1 MVKLDIEIILQY
13 TVLDPTC
20 DFVFNIH
27 PAQTKAQSVVEECLR
42 INDRGRTDL
51 PTHLVEGN
59 RWLRL
64 RAEAG
69 PLTVHYTGTVTIDH
83 FMTMPE
89 QLLQVPVNEL
99 PSEVLVYL
107 YPSRYCQSDRL
118 QKFAL
123 AEFGHLPAGYARVNA
138 IAEWVRQR
146 ITFQPQTSTPTT
158 SAVDTLIERVGV
170 CRDFAH
176 VMVALCR
183 ALTIPARFTTG
194 IDYGA
199 AAALGPPDFHAYVEV
214 FLGGRWYIC
223 DASGLATPMGLVRLG
238 TGRDAADVAFATIF
252 GAVQSSIPRIKIS
265 AVNDPA
271 NNIVIPS
278 HTANI
283 LSTDF

>member
-1 MVKLDIEIILQY
+1 MVKLDIDILLNY
-13 TVLDPTC
+13 VVLDPTC

-27 PAQTKAQSVVEECLR
+27 PAQTNAQCVVEECLR
-42 INDRGRTDL
+42 INDNVRTDL
-51 PTHLVEGN
+51 PTDLVAGN
-59 RWLRL
+59 RWLRM
-64 RAEAG
+64 RADAG
-69 PLTVHYTGTVTIDH
+69 PLTVQYKGTVTIDH
-83 FMTMPE
+83 CATAPE
-89 QLLQVPVNEL
+89 QLTQVPVNEL
-99 PSEVLVYL
+99 PSDALVYL

-123 AEFGHLPAGYARVNA
+123 AEFGHIPPGYERVNA
-138 IAEWVRQR
+138 IAEWVRKR
-146 ITFQPQTSTPTT
+146 TTFQPQTSNATT

-170 CRDFAH
+170 CRDFTH

-199 AAALGPPDFHAYVEV
+199 AASLGPPDFHAYVEV
-214 FLGGRWYIC
+214 FLSGRWYIF

-252 GAVQSSIPRIKIS
+252 GAVESSIPQIKIS
-265 AVNDPA
+265 AVADPA
-271 NNIVIPS
+271 KNIVIPTHS
-278 HTANI
+278 TNI

>member
-1 MVKLDIEIILQY
+1 MVNLDIEILLQY
-13 TVLDPTC
+13 RLLDATC

-27 PAQTKAQSVVEECLR
+27 PAKTNAQCVVEESLR
-42 INDRGRTDL
+42 INDRVRSDLKTDL
-51 PTHLVEGN
+51 VAGN

-69 PLTVHYTGTVTIDH
+69 PLSVQYNGTVTIDH
-83 FMTMPE
+83 LMTAPE

-99 PSEVLVYL
+99 PSDVFVYL

-123 AEFGHLPAGYARVNA
+123 EEFAAIPAGYARVNA
-138 IAEWVRQR
+138 IAEWVRNR
-146 ITFQPQTSTPTT
+146 ITFRPQTSNATT

-170 CRDFAH
+170 CRDFTH
-176 VMVALCR
+176 VMIALCR
-183 ALTIPARFTTG
+183 ALSIPARFTTG

-199 AAALGPPDFHAYVEV
+199 AASLGPPDFHAYVEV
-214 FLGGRWYIC
+214 FLSGRWYIV
-223 DASGLATPMGLVRLG
+223 DASGLATPMGLVRMG

-252 GAVQSSIPRIKIS
+252 GAVESSIPQIKIS
-265 AVNDPA
+265 AASDPA
-271 NNIVIPS
+271 KNILAPA
-278 HTANI
+278 HTSNI

>member
-1 MVKLDIEIILQY
+1 MVRLDIDILLEY
-13 TVLDPTC
+13 VVRDSTA

-27 PAQTKAQSVVEECLR
+27 PAQTKAQCVVEECLR
-42 INDRGRTDL
+42 INDAVRTDL
-51 PTHLVEGN
+51 QTHAVEGN

-64 RAEAG
+64 RAQAG
-69 PLTVHYTGTVTIDH
+69 PLRVQYAGTVTIDH
-83 FMTMPE
+83 VVTAPA
-89 QLLQVPVNEL
+89 QLTQVAVDAL
-99 PSEVLVYL
+99 PSAVLVYL

-123 AEFGHLPAGYARVNA
+123 AEFGHVPPGYARVNA
-138 IAEWVRQR
+138 IAEWVRER
-146 ITFQPQTSTPTT
+146 ITFQPQTSTVTT

-176 VMVALCR
+176 VMIALCR
-183 ALTIPARFTTG
+183 ALTIPARFTSG

-199 AAALGPPDFHAYVEV
+199 SVSLGPPDFHAYVEV
-214 FLGGRWYIC
+214 FLSGRWYIF

-252 GAVQSSIPRIKIS
+252 GAVESAIPQIRIS
-265 AVNDPA
+265 AANDPA
-271 NNIVIPS
+271 KNIFTPAHS
-278 HTANI
+278 SDI